1 MLRQALPCALLIAA
15 CSGPEAPPTPAETP
29 SQSVEAPRELILSV
43 DGQRVPVTLKLADRP
58 SLASLAGSDPS
69 SWSLVRASGHAGGR
83 LNLKSPAENHP
94 DHDVLFFTGSDGSA
108 SLGVFRRLDDS
119 VPPGL
124 RETLKKPKI
133 QVHRV
138 NSVGI
143 WTGDNRPPET
153 TVKDRVV
160 LQMVVGDK
168 PAVDVLRSTLNELPR
183 LEARKRAPAG
193 MKLSNRAR
201 KKLQVNGCSL
211 ADLVALRTPLETV
224 ATVVLHTGDGQQSTI
239 SGDALRGP
247 EQAAL
252 LRINKKGQAV
262 LEHLDLGVVGEN
274 RVRNVTQVV
283 VTLL

>member
-1 MLRQALPCALLIAA
+1 
-15 CSGPEAPPTPAETP
+15 
-29 SQSVEAPRELILSV
+29 
-43 DGQRVPVTLKLADRP
+43 
-58 SLASLAGSDPS
+58 
-69 SWSLVRASGHAGGR
+69 
-83 LNLKSPAENHP
+83 
-94 DHDVLFFTGSDGSA
+94 
-108 SLGVFRRLDDS
+108 
-119 VPPGL
+119 
-124 RETLKKPKI
+124 
-133 QVHRV
+133 
-138 NSVGI
+138 
-143 WTGDNRPPET
+143 
-153 TVKDRVV
+153 
-160 LQMVVGDK
+160 
-168 PAVDVLRSTLNELPR
+168 
-183 LEARKRAPAG
+183 